1 MKKKMIG
8 ILLILCAVLVLLQGF
23 FVTWKISVWMLAW
36 VIFLAYLSLTNF
48 MERQF
53 GWGFIYGLLAIFSLN
68 GQYHFLPISNSVVVL
83 SSVLAV
89 IGLNFLFKSP
99 KKDWKKRGK
108 DAVALDIIAYGFCGI
123 IALVCL
129 VPFIMI
135 VSGSFSSESAIIQ
148 NGFSL
153 LPQDFS
159 LEAYKTVFKD
169 PMVVFRAYGTTIG
182 LTIVGTVL
190 GLLLQTMTA
199 YVLSRKEFEWR
210 NQFSFFFYFTTLFSG
225 GLVPYYVLMTQ
236 TLNLRDSYLAL
247 LLPLL
252 FSVYNLL
259 IMKSYIVGLPD
270 SLIEAAKIDGCGEFR
285 ILFRIVM
292 PLIKPALATVGL
304 FIALAYW
311 NDWYN
316 AMLYIKDTN
325 KYPLQYFLYQQ
336 VNDIEAYKKLLANN
350 AAGSA
355 VSAISL
361 PTQSL
366 KMALTIVVTGPI
378 VLAYPLVQKY
388 FVQGIT
394 IGAVKG

>member
-1 MKKKMIG
+1 MG
-8 ILLILCAVLVLLQGF
+8 SSSH
-23 FVTWKISVWMLAW
+23 TSKI
-36 VIFLAYLSLTNF
+36 
-48 MERQF
+48 
-53 GWGFIYGLLAIFSLN
+53 
-68 GQYHFLPISNSVVVL
+68 
-83 SSVLAV
+83 
-89 IGLNFLFKSP
+89 
-99 KKDWKKRGK
+99 KRGK

-361 PTQSL
+361 PTQ
-366 KMALTIVVTGPI
+366 P
-378 VLAYPLVQKY
+378 
-388 FVQGIT
+388 
-394 IGAVKG
+394 